1 MASGD
6 GSENGEVSGGSSN
19 SEAPDPSPAREH
31 RADPVVE
38 TVWLSRRRAQPRH
51 PGRPRLSTIALT
63 LLFIALLMLYVVLRP
78 N

>member
-6 GSENGEVSGGSSN
+6 GSENGEVEGGSPN
-19 SEAPDPSPAREH
+19 SAAPDLGPVREH
-31 RADPVVE
+31 RTDPAVE
-38 TVWLSRRRAQPRH
+38 TVWLSRRRAEPRH

-63 LLFIALLMLYVVLRP
+63 LLFIALLALYVTLRP